1 MEVKYPALGNL
12 MPRDVIAR
20 EEWQWI
26 KQGIQPYLDM
36 RDIPS
41 EVSVHKLAGV
51 LEACH
56 DFLALD
62 PLKEPIPV
70 SPGIHY
76 FMGGLY
82 VDVNHRTPIANLYAA
97 GEAACQYHGAN
108 RLGGNSLL
116 GAMYGGRTAADSAME
131 DLSGQTSSFRP
142 DEEIMTPAY
151 WTKDKK
157 KGSIFPPREKR

>member
-36 RDIPS
+36 RDIPK

-82 VDVNHRTPIANLYAA
+82 VDVNHRTPSPTFTRQVRRPA
-97 GEAACQYHGAN
+97 
-108 RLGGNSLL
+108 ST
-116 GAMYGGRTAADSAME
+116 TAP
-131 DLSGQTSSFRP
+131 TVW
-142 DEEIMTPAY
+142 EEIL
-151 WTKDKK
+151 
-157 KGSIFPPREKR
+157 F